1 MRMKHLLGA
10 VALVMA
16 GPAAAQMAVI
26 DAKALVQ
33 LKSQIDQ
40 MKAQYQQLQK
50 TYNAIS
56 HAPNAAVQGLGQQM
70 NVDQFRNA
78 LPSTGAVGGMMGGGG
93 QLTARGQQM
102 LNQNRVYAPGGSD
115 FQAREMARSATSIAG
130 AQSMAADLYASS
142 SARIAAL
149 RAIEG
154 QLATAVDQKA
164 VLDLTARVQTEQAYI
179 QAQQVQAQSLAL
191 WQASQKRGEQQRR
204 TEQRRQS
211 IDGLIEQARVRGG

>member
-1 MRMKHLLGA
+1 MRLKHFLGA
-10 VALVMA
+10 VALTISV
-16 GPAAAQMAVI
+16 PASAQMAVI
-26 DAKALVQ
+26 DAKSIVQ

-56 HAPNAAVQGLGQQM
+56 RAPNSAVKGFGQQM
-70 NVDQFRNA
+70 NVGQFRNA
-78 LPSTGAVGGMMGGGG
+78 LPNSGTVKGMMGGAG
-93 QLTARGQQM
+93 QLTAAGQEM
-102 LNQNRVYAPGGSD
+102 LNQNKIYAPGGSD
-115 FQAREMARSATSIAG
+115 FQAKEMARSATSIAG
-130 AQSMAADLYASS
+130 TQSMAADLYASS

-149 RAIEG
+149 QAIEG
-154 QLATAVDQKA
+154 QLATAEDQKA

-191 WQASQKRGEQQRR
+191 WQASQQRGEQQRR

-211 IDGLIEQARVRGG
+211 LDDLIEQAKAKGG